1 MPVYHNDGAA
11 SCEIGKLYGS
21 DGAANYQIGKV
32 YYSDGAARHL
42 IYSAEENLLA
52 QFSASDYYHPN
63 GAYQPASINTDG
75 SLQFNATSNLLRNIW
90 TPAVD
95 LSQWDLLT
103 ITYTVTASAA
113 AAGYSSNRGITI
125 MANATNT
132 MSWSIDS
139 PGTTYSAYFKFV
151 YGNDQVTAGKTYTQ
165 TVDISTWTGSLKMG
179 ISVLCGSQNTLTLA
193 VTSVILS

>member
-1 MPVYHNDGAA
+1 MTPPIYD
-11 SCEIGKLYGS
+11 SDWTTSYEIGKLYDN
-21 DGAANYQIGKV
+21 DGTANYQIGRV
-32 YYSDGAARHL
+32 YDNDGTSNYL
-42 IYSAEENLLA
+42 IYQSEEEMLSA
-52 QFSASDYYHPN
+52 FSASDYYHPN

-95 LSQWDLLT
+95 LSQWNLLT
-103 ITYTVTASAA
+103 VTYTVTASAA

-151 YGNDQVTAGKTYTQ
+151 YGNDQVPPEKPIRRRLIFQHGPA
-165 TVDISTWTGSLKMG
+165 
-179 ISVLCGSQNTLTLA
+179 A
-193 VTSVILS
+193 